1 MLYVFTLDVPIDEA
15 TYRRVIDEIGPE
27 PMPGALLHLCVQRPE
42 GGLRY
47 IDVWES
53 EDAYTTALAERI
65 APAVNTVLG
74 RRPMDTDPAP
84 APLEVLHATGAL
96 LTTAG

>member
-1 MLYVFTLDVPIDEA
+1 MLYVFTLDVPLDEA
-15 TYRRVIDEIGPE
+15 TYRRIMDEIGPE

-53 EDAYTTALAERI
+53 EQAHATALAERI
-65 APAVNTVLG
+65 APAVEAVLG
-74 RRPMDTDPAP
+74 RRPVDMDSLP
-84 APLEVLHATGAL
+84 APLEIVHATGAL
-96 LTTAG
+96 LATAG

>member
-1 MLYVFTLDVPIDEA
+1 MVYAFTLDVPIDEA

-27 PMPGALLHLCVQRPE
+27 PMPGALLHLCVRRPE

-53 EDAYTTALAERI
+53 EQAHNTAMSERI
-65 APAVNTVLG
+65 APAVVAVLG
-74 RRPMDTDPAP
+74 RRPSDLDPRKHH
-84 APLEVLHATGAL
+84 LEVVHAVGAL
-96 LTTAG
+96 LAGAN

>member
-1 MLYVFTLDVPIDEA
+1 MLYAFTLDVPIDET

-27 PMPGALLHLCVQRPE
+27 PMPGALLHLCVQRPA

-53 EDAYTTALAERI
+53 EQAYTAALAERI
-65 APAVNTVLG
+65 APAVDAVLG
-74 RRPMDTDPAP
+74 RPPMGADPSP

-96 LTTAG
+96 LATAG

>member
-1 MLYVFTLDVPIDEA
+1 MFYVFTLDVPIDEA
-15 TYRRVIDEIGPE
+15 TYRRVTDEIGPE
-27 PMPGALLHLCVQRPE
+27 PMPGALLHLCVKLPG

-53 EDAYTTALAERI
+53 QPAYTSALAERI
-65 APAVNTVLG
+65 APAVATVLG
-74 RRPMDTDPAP
+74 RRPMDSDPSP

-96 LTTAG
+96 LTAAG